1 MKKKK
6 AKRIFQEELA
16 DPAFQEPY
24 AKAIEIVQGILEEY
38 QEKSKATDHH
48 RIEMISSRIKTPQS
62 AYDKLKRK
70 GKELTAESAKKNLN
84 DLAGVRV
91 ICCYYEDVYQVS
103 NMLLSRPELTLVKQ
117 KDFICN
123 PKSSGYRSLHLIFEV
138 NTLENGVRV
147 EVQIRTITMD
157 AWARLDHELR
167 YKKELDDAGKIVKA
181 LRKCSDSIAE
191 VDDKMQEILEWIRE
205 A

>member
-24 AKAIEIVQGILEEY
+24 AKAIEIVRGILEEY

-84 DLAGVRV
+84 DLAGMRV

-103 NMLLSRPELTLVKQ
+103 NMLLSRPELTLVTQ

-181 LRKCSDSIAE
+181 LRRCSDSIAE

>member
-38 QEKSKATDHH
+38 QEKSKASDHH

-84 DLAGVRV
+84 DLAGMRV

-181 LRKCSDSIAE
+181 LRRCSDSIAE

>member
-84 DLAGVRV
+84 DLAGMRV

-181 LRKCSDSIAE
+181 LRRCSDSIAE

>member
-84 DLAGVRV
+84 DLAGMRV

>member
-6 AKRIFQEELA
+6 AKRIFQEELV

-24 AKAIEIVQGILEEY
+24 AKAIEIVRGILEEY
-38 QEKSKATDHH
+38 QEKSKAADHH

-84 DLAGVRV
+84 DLAGMRV

-181 LRKCSDSIAE
+181 LRRCSDSIAE